1 MIEKLLELAKNS
13 YSPYSHFRVATIV
26 VMKDGKEFKG
36 VNVENAAYGSGI
48 CSERS
53 AILSAISNGYKK
65 GDFKE
70 LHCLCADSNRISTSC
85 FACRQLI
92 SELFDK
98 DVPLYFYSNTGE
110 CKKYTVSELCPYPF
124 DEDDLK

>member
-1 MIEKLLELAKNS
+1 MKEKLLELGKYS
-13 YSPYSHFRVATIV
+13 YSPYSKFRVASIA

-36 VNVENAAYGSGI
+36 VNVENASYGA
-48 CSERS
+48 CVCAERIAIFS
-53 AILSAISNGYKK
+53 AITQGYKK

-70 LHCLCADSNRISTSC
+70 LHIMCLDSKQISTSC
-85 FACRQLI
+85 FACRQVI

-98 DVPLYFYSNTGE
+98 TAKVICYNNNGE
-110 CKKYTVSELCPYPF
+110 TKEFTVKELCPYPF

>member
-1 MIEKLLELAKNS
+1 MKERLIELAKKA
-13 YSPYSHFRVATIV
+13 YCPYSNFHVAACL
-26 VMKDGKEFKG
+26 VMNDGNIFEG
-36 VNVENAAYGSGI
+36 VNVENAAYGSSI

-53 AILSAISNGYKK
+53 AILAAISLGYKK

-70 LHCLCADSNRISTSC
+70 LHCMCADGNRVSTSC
-85 FACRQLI
+85 FGCRQLI

-98 DVPLYFYSNTGE
+98 DTPMYFYANTGE
-110 CKKYTVSELCPYPF
+110 CKKFTVAELCPYPF